1 MGIIAMQIV
10 GADPIPPGESPWM
23 TESQMLI
30 LLFTINLAVNSAIL
44 AAVLKVMRLKLGAK
58 FVFVT
63 FILTLGG
70 LLLDTA
76 ANAASSNAIMLYILS
91 FAMVAPYASLLV
103 KLAYRIDL
111 KRGLAAGVAVGLIS
125 NPGILALMG

>member
-1 MGIIAMQIV
+1 MQIV

-76 ANAASSNAIMLYILS
+76 ANAASSNAIMPIHPVFRNGSTICLPPREARLS
-91 FAMVAPYASLLV
+91 H
-103 KLAYRIDL
+103 
-111 KRGLAAGVAVGLIS
+111 
-125 NPGILALMG
+125 